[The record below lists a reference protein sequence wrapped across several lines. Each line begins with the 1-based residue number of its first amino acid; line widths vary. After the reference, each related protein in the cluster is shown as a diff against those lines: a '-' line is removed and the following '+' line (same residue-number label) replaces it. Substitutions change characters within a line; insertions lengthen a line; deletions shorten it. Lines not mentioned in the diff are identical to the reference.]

1 MNLVVEPAG
10 SGFWTEQSSDWNDVL
25 VADGRPVVM
34 PVYDPATLA
43 VLGFATVQ
51 PIISRQPAT
60 RVRVRFVRVVT
71 SPSNDPPAPYFGTGS
86 ISLTK

>member
-1 MNLVVEPAG
+1 M
-10 SGFWTEQSSDWNDVL
+10 L

-43 VLGFATVQ
+43 IVGFATVQ
-51 PIISRQPAT
+51 PIISRQSRDQGSGA
-60 RVRVRFVRVVT
+60 FVRVVT
-71 SPSNDPPAPYFGTGS
+71 SPSNNPPAPYFGTGS